1 MTDQI
6 GMNTLKGAK
15 ITFASAVDGDV
26 LITADD
32 LTWSLK
38 INYDADFQELIFDT
52 VMAPNMWLA
61 IGLANNLVEA
71 DVIKWVSGAH
81 LSNTSDL
88 NTLENMLAKRSQ
100 SKVED
105 CISVRGELLENNK
118 NLLRSIV

>member
-1 MTDQI
+1 
-6 GMNTLKGAK
+6 MNTLKGAK
-15 ITFASAVDGDV
+15 ITFAGAVDGDV

>member
-6 GMNTLKGAK
+6 GTNTLKGAK
-15 ITFASAVDGDV
+15 ITFASAVDGGV

-38 INYDADFQELIFDT
+38 INYDADFRELIFDT

>member
-15 ITFASAVDGDV
+15 ITFAGGVDGDV

-38 INYDADFQELIFDT
+38 INYDADFRELIFDT

-105 CISVRGELLENNK
+105 CVSVRGELLENNK